1 MVVVTIHFNVKK
13 VSESIF
19 FIDYWH
25 ICIYKDISLLYCNT
39 ESENGTKIVAFCI
52 KTYKKVCLKF
62 IKRRIVGLN

>member
-1 MVVVTIHFNVKK
+1 M
-13 VSESIF
+13 
-19 FIDYWH
+19 Y
-25 ICIYKDISLLYCNT
+25 IYKDITLLYSNT